1 MLPKIIRSG
10 FDYSNERKFEVKFCS
25 KFKFP
30 AKKLRKIRAPKDT
43 HAPTFF
49 FLFSATNILSKIF
62 NFPAKKLRKNTV
74 PKIRMRRFFLKKK
87 IKGKKN
93 LSVVVS
99 LSSFIV
105 LQSINK
111 ITKQY
116 LLAVFASFI
125 IFQQ

>member
-1 MLPKIIRSG
+1 MRQL
-10 FDYSNERKFEVKFCS
+10 
-25 KFKFP
+25 
-30 AKKLRKIRAPKDT
+30 
-43 HAPTFF
+43 
-49 FLFSATNILSKIF
+49 FLFSASNILSKVF

-74 PKIRMRRFFLKKK
+74 PKIRMRRFFLKK
-87 IKGKKN
+87 GKKN

-105 LQSINK
+105 HQSINK

-116 LLAVFASFI
+116 LLSVFASFI

>member
-1 MLPKIIRSG
+1 MRQ
-10 FDYSNERKFEVKFCS
+10 
-25 KFKFP
+25 
-30 AKKLRKIRAPKDT
+30 
-43 HAPTFF
+43 
-49 FLFSATNILSKIF
+49 LFSFSASNILSKVF

-111 ITKQY
+111 ITEQY
-116 LLAVFASFI
+116 LLSVFASFI

>member
-1 MLPKIIRSG
+1 MRQI
-10 FDYSNERKFEVKFCS
+10 
-25 KFKFP
+25 
-30 AKKLRKIRAPKDT
+30 
-43 HAPTFF
+43 
-49 FLFSATNILSKIF
+49 FLFSATNILSKVF

-74 PKIRMRRFFLKKK
+74 PKIRMRRFF
-87 IKGKKN
+87 

-116 LLAVFASFI
+116 LLSVFASFI